1 MPKTYKQLQDNV
13 LEWIADA
20 GDTGTMRAV
29 TKQALNQSQ
38 QQLLTREQYD
48 FMLHPT
54 IKTLS
59 VVSGTRHY
67 VLPGNWQQGLWFR
80 NPTTNEWLE
89 EIPSKAIYEAEDG
102 RTDDD
107 GNVQRFMINSVN
119 NVLSQ
124 PTSVGTVVV
133 TPSGGNE
140 AAANGV
146 VIQGLDANGQ
156 WAEEALTSGSAWA
169 SLTSAGSFSHISNV
183 IKTGSTW
190 TRTIGVARGSVTIIS
205 LTASEFV
212 KQYQQFELLRD
223 PTQNHTLEYRYYV
236 KPIPLMYDHQLS
248 QVPESFVDILEYDT
262 LIRLVG
268 YTRAT
273 GDEVGMWAKASQ
285 ELKDQMSQ
293 TYQHARTLGARAK
306 RIKYIERM

>member
-20 GDTGTMRAV
+20 GDTSTMRAI
-29 TKQALNQSQ
+29 TKQAINQSQ
-38 QQLLTREQYD
+38 MQLLTREQYD

-67 VLPGNWQQGLWFR
+67 VLPGNWQQGLWFK
-80 NPTTNEWLE
+80 NPTTDEWLE
-89 EIPSKAIYEAEDG
+89 EIPSKAIHAAEYG
-102 RTDDD
+102 VTDDD
-107 GNVQRFMINSVN
+107 GNIQRFMINSVN
-119 NVLSQ
+119 NVLAQ
-124 PTSVGTVVV
+124 PTASGTVVV

-140 AAANGV
+140 SASNGIV
-146 VIQGLDANGQ
+146 VQGLDASGNWQ
-156 WAEEALTSGSAWA
+156 EETLSSGSSWA
-169 SLTSAGSFSHISNV
+169 SLTSSGSFSHISNI
-183 IKTGSTW
+183 IKTGTTW
-190 TRTIGVARGSVTIIS
+190 TRTITVTRGVTV
-205 LTASEFV
+205 LTLAASEFV
-212 KQYQQFELLRD
+212 KQYQQFELLRT

-236 KPIPLMYDHQLS
+236 KPIPLVYDYQLS
-248 QVPESFVDILEYDT
+248 QIPESFIDILEYET

-273 GDEVGMWAKASQ
+273 ADEVGIWSMASK

-293 TYQHARTLGARAK
+293 TYQQARTLGARAN

>member
-20 GDTGTMRAV
+20 GDTSTMRAI
-29 TKQALNQSQ
+29 TKQAMNQAQ

-48 FMLHPT
+48 FMLHPR
-54 IKTLS
+54 IQTLS
-59 VVSGTRHY
+59 IVSGTRHY

-89 EIPSKAIYEAEDG
+89 EIPSKALYEAEDG
-102 RTDDD
+102 VTDDD
-107 GNVQRFMINSVN
+107 GNVQRFMINSVQ
-119 NVLSQ
+119 NVLNQ
-124 PTSVGTVVV
+124 PTSAGTVTV

-140 AAANGV
+140 SASNGI

-156 WAEEALTSGSAWA
+156 WLEETLSSGSSWA
-169 SLTSAGSFSHISNV
+169 SLTSTGSFSHISNV

-190 TRTIGVARGSVTIIS
+190 TRTITVARGSVTIIT
-205 LTASEFV
+205 LTASEFI

-223 PTQNHTLEYRYYV
+223 PTQNHTIEYRYYV
-236 KPIPLMYDHQLS
+236 KPIPLVYDYQIS
-248 QVPESFVDILEYDT
+248 QIPESFIDILEYET

-273 GDEVGMWAKASQ
+273 PDEVGVWTKSAQ

-293 TYQHARTLGARAK
+293 TYQQARTLGSRAR

>member
-20 GDTGTMRAV
+20 GDTSTMRAI
-29 TKQALNQSQ
+29 TKQAMNQSQ
-38 QQLLTREQYD
+38 MQLLTREQYD

-67 VLPGNWQQGLWFR
+67 ALPGNWQQGLWFK
-80 NPTTNEWLE
+80 NPTTDEWLE
-89 EIPSKAIYEAEDG
+89 EIPSKAIHAAEDG
-102 RTDDD
+102 VTDDD
-107 GNVQRFMINSVN
+107 GNIQRFMINSVN
-119 NVLSQ
+119 NVLAQ
-124 PTSVGTVVV
+124 PTTSGTVVV

-140 AAANGV
+140 SASNGIV
-146 VIQGLDANGQ
+146 VQGLDANGAWQ
-156 WAEEALTSGSAWA
+156 EETLSSGSGWA
-169 SLTSAGSFSHISNV
+169 SLTSTGSFSHISNI
-183 IKTGSTW
+183 IKTGTTW
-190 TRTIGVARGSVTIIS
+190 TRTITITRGVTV
-205 LTASEFV
+205 LTLAASEFV
-212 KQYQQFELLRD
+212 KQYQQFELLRT

-236 KPIPLMYDHQLS
+236 KPIPLVYDHQLS
-248 QVPESFVDILEYDT
+248 QVPESFIDILEYET

-273 GDEVGMWAKASQ
+273 ADEVGIWNMASQ
-285 ELKDQMSQ
+285 ELKQQMSQ
-293 TYQHARTLGARAK
+293 TYQQARTLGARAN